1 MDDLATGGIV
11 SAAAPLGFRSGGTCG
26 HPVVPLGKGE
36 LVIRLSDDDLDTLA
50 PRIAAALERLN
61 RKRGV

>member
-11 SAAAPLGFRSGGTCG
+11 SRPPLGFRSGGTCD

-36 LVIRLSDDDLDTLA
+36 LVIRLNDADLDALA

-61 RKRGV
+61 RKRGL